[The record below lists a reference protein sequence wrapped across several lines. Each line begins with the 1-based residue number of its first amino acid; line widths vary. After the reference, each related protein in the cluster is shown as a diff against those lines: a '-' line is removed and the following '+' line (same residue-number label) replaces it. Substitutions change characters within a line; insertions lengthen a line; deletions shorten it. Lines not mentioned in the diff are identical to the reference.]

1 MTWVAQDNFVG
12 ESPEG
17 AWLTVQKGQAFPDNH
32 PLVRLDRDAA
42 EAAEKDGRSRTPLFA
57 PMDLGEDEKAPAKS
71 QPAKAEEKAPPVKAA
86 PGRKGA

>member
-12 ESPEG
+12 ESAEG

-42 EAAEKDGRSRTPLFA
+42 DAAAKAGITRTALFA
-57 PMDLGEDEKAPAKS
+57 PMDLGEPDEPPAKPAAKAPAAS
-71 QPAKAEEKAPPVKAA
+71 
-86 PGRKGA
+86 RKGM

>member
-12 ESPEG
+12 ESAEG

-42 EAAEKDGRSRTPLFA
+42 EAASKAGVTRTALFA
-57 PMDLGEDEKAPAKS
+57 PMDLGEEEPPAKPAVKAPAS
-71 QPAKAEEKAPPVKAA
+71 
-86 PGRKGA
+86 RKGM

>member
-17 AWLTVQKGQAFPDNH
+17 AWVTVQKGQAFPDNH

-42 EAAEKDGRSRTPLFA
+42 EAAAKDGRSRTPLFA
-57 PMDLGEDEKAPAKS
+57 PMDLGEPE
-71 QPAKAEEKAPPVKAA
+71 PPPAA
-86 PGRKGA
+86 PKRAASSRKGT

>member
-12 ESPEG
+12 ETPEG

-42 EAAEKDGRSRTPLFA
+42 DAASKDGRARTPLFA
-57 PMDLGEDEKAPAKS
+57 PMDLGEEEPAKPAAKAAPAK
-71 QPAKAEEKAPPVKAA
+71 AK
-86 PGRKGA
+86 GTS

>member
-12 ESPEG
+12 ESAEG

-42 EAAEKDGRSRTPLFA
+42 DAAAKAGITRTALFA
-57 PMDLGEDEKAPAKS
+57 PMDLGEPEEPAARPAVKAPAS
-71 QPAKAEEKAPPVKAA
+71 
-86 PGRKGA
+86 RKGT

>member
-42 EAAEKDGRSRTPLFA
+42 EAAAKDGRARTPLFA
-57 PMDLGEDEKAPAKS
+57 PMDLGEEEAPAKAPAK
-71 QPAKAEEKAPPVKAA
+71 AA
-86 PGRKGA
+86 AARKGT

>member
-12 ESPEG
+12 ESAEG

-42 EAAEKDGRSRTPLFA
+42 DAAAKAGITRTSLFA
-57 PMDLGEDEKAPAKS
+57 PMDLGEPDEPPAKPAVKAPAS
-71 QPAKAEEKAPPVKAA
+71 
-86 PGRKGA
+86 RKGT